1 MVEYQNSSEPMRAWA
16 AIHKGRLMGILGHGV
31 YDLTEAARLTQL
43 KPQRVREW
51 FYGRPRGQMRRP
63 VFRSDYQS
71 VGGDRAISFFDLIE
85 LKIAG
90 QLRDRGVSLQ
100 ALRKVHKQLQAD
112 LKARHP
118 FCRKEVLTDGKTV
131 FTLGLGEENKA
142 EMIEVLTHQRVFVE
156 ILLPFLKRLDYDEV
170 TSLARRWCIADM
182 VVIDPAICLGKPIV
196 EDIGIA
202 TAILAA
208 AYEANNHDA
217 ELVADWYK
225 VHSKHVIAAV
235 EFERSIAA

>member
-1 MVEYQNSSEPMRAWA
+1 
-16 AIHKGRLMGILGHGV
+16 MGILGHGI
-31 YDLTEAARLTQL
+31 YNLTEAAKLTQL

-51 FYGRPRGQMRRP
+51 FHGQPLDRMRKA

-71 VGGDRAISFFDLIE
+71 VGGDHAISFFDLVE

-100 ALRKVHKQLQAD
+100 SLRKVHKQLQAD
-112 LKARHP
+112 LGTRHP
-118 FCRKEVLTDGKTV
+118 FCRKEVLTDGKKV
-131 FTLGLGEENKA
+131 FTLGLGEENRA
-142 EMIEVLTHQRVFVE
+142 EMIEVLSHQRVFVE

-170 TSLARRWCIADM
+170 TSLARRWCIANM
-182 VVIDPAICLGKPIV
+182 VVIDPRICLGKPII

-202 TAILAA
+202 TVILAA
-208 AYEANNHDA
+208 AYDANNQDA